1 MRLDEFAI
9 DTRNSKLPRKA
20 VGPGLQLKARGDG
33 QHGREVR
40 LIVER
45 RKRMSAQPCQQPRLM
60 GLHLRRKRPESRERA
75 ALTRKRR
82 DVLGALEHNA
92 LRHALRAQ
100 LLMCDFAD
108 LDRIAAAAGSLALA
122 LERLGGGAQLRELLQ
137 PLARRGFAE
146 DRKST
151 RLNSSHVKI

>member
-1 MRLDEFAI
+1 PPSSPPFPSTTLFR
-9 DTRNSKLPRKA
+9 S
-20 VGPGLQLKARGDG
+20 
-33 QHGREVR
+33 
-40 LIVER
+40 
-45 RKRMSAQPCQQPRLM
+45 
-60 GLHLRRKRPESRERA
+60 
-75 ALTRKRR
+75 TRKRR

-146 DRKST
+146 RHRKGEQWLRAGKHRDQRPSGPPQSARALADLLGRDHALAAT
-151 RLNSSHVKI
+151 A